1 MPRFRA
7 FATAFSDLQPAMAI
21 IDWSLLVLL
30 SILWGGSFFFVSVAL
45 DGFGPFTVVAG
56 RVSIA
61 AIALSCFIHARGL
74 RLPSRWRDWESLL
87 VMGFLN
93 NALPFTLIAFGQQ
106 RIDSGLASIFNA
118 TTPFFTVLF
127 AHFLTRDEKFSG
139 PKLLGIGLGLAGV
152 IGIIGPGAL
161 SALRFESVGQ
171 CAVLAAAVS
180 YGAAAIYGRRL
191 RHLPSITAAAGMLV
205 ASSLLT
211 LPAAATELPAPGAW
225 HLAPAAAIFGMA
237 LLSTAVA
244 YVIYFRLLATVGS
257 TNLALVTFLIPASAI
272 ALGAVFRDERL
283 DPEAWAGMGLIFA
296 GLVSVDGRIFRRA

>member
-1 MPRFRA
+1 
-7 FATAFSDLQPAMAI
+7 MAI

-30 SILWGGSFFFVSVAL
+30 SILWGGSFFLVSVAL

-61 AIALSCFIHARGL
+61 AIALGCLVYARGL
-74 RLPSRWRDWESLL
+74 CLPSRRRDWESLL

-127 AHFLTRDEKFSG
+127 AHFLTQDEKFSG

-161 SALRFESVGQ
+161 RTLRFENVGQ

-191 RHLPSITAAAGMLV
+191 RHLPHIAAAAGMLI

-211 LPAAATELPAPGAW
+211 LPAAVIEFPTHFTWDPAPT
-225 HLAPAAAIFGMA
+225 AAVFGMA
-237 LLSTAVA
+237 LFSTAVA
-244 YVIYFRLLATVGS
+244 YVLYFRLLATVGS

-272 ALGAVFRDERL
+272 AFGAVFRDERL
-283 DPEAWAGMGLIFA
+283 DPEAWAGMGFIFA
-296 GLVSVDGRIFRRA
+296 GLVSVDGRLFRRLQKPAS